1 MESQLYDSS
10 TVPAQEFAQS
20 FFSRV
25 PTDSRF
31 LQTSF
36 EKILPSSSIDADV
49 IEFAFERYEAGNLY
63 MIQDT
68 FMEIDIKITKSDG
81 SLPDKAKRVGLV
93 NNILH
98 SMFESV
104 RLYINDSLIS
114 IAPKHYNYKAYIS
127 TLLTY
132 SPHCKNAQET
142 NSLHLLGN
150 LASQFKIFKMRLSI
164 NKIESS
170 EFSGAGKTVL
180 KQL

>member
-20 FFSRV
+20 FFARV

-31 LQTSF
+31 LQTTF
-36 EKILPSSSIDADV
+36 HRIVPSSNIEADV
-49 IEFAFERYEAGNLY
+49 IEFNFERYEAANLY

-68 FMEIDIKITKSDG
+68 YMELNLSITKSDG
-81 SLPDKAKRVGLV
+81 SLPDKTKRVGLV

-114 IAPKHYNYKAYIS
+114 VSPKHYNYKAYIS

-132 SPHCKNAQET
+132 SPHCKNAQ
-142 NSLHLLGN
+142 
-150 LASQFKIFKMRLSI
+150 ARI
-164 NKIESS
+164 
-170 EFSGAGKTVL
+170 
-180 KQL
+180 

>member
-10 TVPAQEFAQS
+10 TVPAQEFAES

-36 EKILPSSSIDADV
+36 QKIMPNSSIDADI
-49 IEFAFERYEAGNLY
+49 IEFNFERYSAANLY

-68 FMEIDIKITKSDG
+68 YMEINLLITKSDG
-81 SLPDKAKRVGLV
+81 SLPDKSKKVGLV

-104 RLYINDSLIS
+104 RLYINDTLIS
-114 IAPKHYNYKAYIS
+114 ISPKHYPYKAYIG
-127 TLLTY
+127 TVLTF
-132 SPHCKNAQET
+132 SPHSKNAQAKNKQFFFNLT
-142 NSLHLLGN
+142 TWLLKGVD
-150 LASQFKIFKMRLSI
+150 LGVDLIL
-164 NKIESS
+164 
-170 EFSGAGKTVL
+170 
-180 KQL
+180 